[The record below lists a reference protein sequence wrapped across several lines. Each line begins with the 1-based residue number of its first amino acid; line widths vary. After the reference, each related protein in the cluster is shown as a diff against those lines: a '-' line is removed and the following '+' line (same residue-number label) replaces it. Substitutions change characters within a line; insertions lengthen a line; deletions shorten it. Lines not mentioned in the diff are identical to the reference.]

1 MSSATRDRLVS
12 YGLALHG
19 LVAGPNGF
27 IVRATSASP
36 QARCP
41 VCGCASR
48 SVHSRYERAVADL
61 PWRGTGVT
69 LRARVRRFFCRNWGC
84 VRRIFCERLPD
95 GAAHARKTTRLEDA
109 LRAIVVVELGGEAGA
124 RLARELGLLVS
135 PDTLLDR
142 VRRVLG
148 ASVERTRVLGVDD
161 FAFRKGNAYGTIL
174 LGQ

>member
-1 MSSATRDRLVS
+1 MSSATRERLVPE
-12 YGLALHG
+12 GLALHG

-27 IVRATSASP
+27 IVRATSAAP

-41 VCGCASR
+41 VYGCASR

-109 LRAIVVVELGGEAGA
+109 LRAIVVVELSGEAGA

-174 LGQ
+174 GQ

>member
-1 MSSATRDRLVS
+1 MSSATRERLVS

-48 SVHSRYERAVADL
+48 SVHSRYERVVADL

-69 LRARVRRFFCRNWGC
+69 FRARVRRFFCRNWGC
-84 VRRIFCERLPD
+84 ARRIFCERLPD

-109 LRAIVVVELGGEAGA
+109 LRAIVVELGGEAGA

-135 PDTLLDR
+135 PHTLLDR
-142 VRRVLG
+142 ARRVLG
-148 ASVERTRVLGVDD
+148 ASVERTRVLGVVDE

-174 LGQ
+174 GQ